1 MKKPSVKIDWIVA
14 ENEEVW
20 QASQS
25 ATPIEVV
32 SSPRRRQTL
41 ALAILVTALL
51 LLTGGWLWQ
60 QTVPAKAPPTNFSSI
75 FVHEE
80 HTLTHT
86 IGLLDASVQVGSI
99 QHLGDHVMARVIAY
113 YPVDGKMRAYRET
126 HFFEK
131 SASILLRIP
140 PDPTLM
146 GPIRTLQIPHFT
158 ILYPAVDADAVYET
172 ASKLER
178 LYAKLRADFGVPA
191 VEANAV
197 YTIEVAAGGTSS
209 LFATSPSKRTI
220 RIPARSSTG
229 NTIEVSAGGE
239 MALFVISASQRTI
252 SVLSPSTLSAP
263 EEITAADLLYQA
275 IVYPLA
281 HLTLQESIAIRLDRE
296 QNYVTISPVQ
306 SALILWEFWDEGGP
320 LTNGR
325 DDIMRWVY
333 KNSINESRQHT
344 LPDGWRSICRAY
356 HIWRATPWYT
366 SIPLTCSQFDTSV
379 LMPWPPPTLDTKW
392 PQPTSQS
399 GQYSNTEPP
408 FHSTLTMVTIIDYIV
423 ATYGREKL
431 PELATALVE
440 NPNKEQLIPTL
451 FGCSVAEFEAGWQA
465 YLTQH
470 F

>member
-1 MKKPSVKIDWIVA
+1 MKKPSVKIDWIVD

-51 LLTGGWLWQ
+51 FLISGWLWQ
-60 QTVPAKAPPTNFSSI
+60 QTVPANTPPTKRSSI
-75 FVHEE
+75 AVREE
-80 HTLTHT
+80 HTLTQT
-86 IGLLDASVQVGSI
+86 IKLLDTSVQVDSI

-126 HFFEK
+126 HFFKNSVSE
-131 SASILLRIP
+131 LVRIP

-178 LYAKLRADFGVPA
+178 LYAKLRADFGVSA
-191 VEANAV
+191 VEANAL
-197 YTIEVAAGGTSS
+197 YTIEVAAVGILG
-209 LFATSPSKRTI
+209 LFDINDSKRTFSI
-220 RIPARSSTG
+220 T
-229 NTIEVSAGGE
+229 
-239 MALFVISASQRTI
+239 
-252 SVLSPSTLSAP
+252 SPSTLSAP
-263 EEITAADLLYQA
+263 AEITAADLLYQA

-281 HLTLQESIAIRLDRE
+281 RLTMQESIAIRLGQEPR
-296 QNYVTISPVQ
+296 YIAISSVQ
-306 SALILWEFWDEGGP
+306 RALILWEFWDEGGP
-320 LTNGR
+320 LTTGR
-325 DDIMRWVY
+325 DDILRWVY
-333 KNSINESRQHT
+333 ENTMYENTMYESGHRM
-344 LPDGWRSICRAY
+344 LPVGYESICRTY
-356 HIWRATPWYT
+356 HIWQAMPWGN
-366 SIPLTCSQFDTSV
+366 SIPLTCTDDDTSI
-379 LMPWPPPTLDTKW
+379 LLPWPYPTFATKW
-392 PQPTSQS
+392 PQPASQS
-399 GQYSNTEPP
+399 VQYPGTEPS
-408 FHSTLTMVTIIDYIV
+408 FHATLTMVTIIDYVV

-440 NPNKEQLIPTL
+440 KPNKEQLIPAL
-451 FGCSVAEFEAGWQA
+451 FGCSVADFEAGWQA
-465 YLTQH
+465 YLAQH